1 MLINNSTD
9 RLGKNIEAAPQHYI
23 DRWQP
28 VAIFRE
34 RLVLEKAN
42 LESELGRRPDALYAA
57 RAAADDQSSITHDQF
72 ISLHRNDLAYTKLK
86 EVEAALDRLRFG
98 DYGICEG
105 CEDGISDRRLNAIP
119 WARYCL
125 TCQEN
130 ESAGTNSQ
138 QPDLIGRDLNAP
150 GRD

>member
-1 MLINNSTD
+1 MLINNSID
-9 RLGKNIEAAPQHYI
+9 RLGKNNKAVPQHYI
-23 DRWQP
+23 DRSQP
-28 VAIFRE
+28 VVIFRE
-34 RLVLEKAN
+34 RLVSEKAN

-57 RAAADDQSSITHDQF
+57 HVAVEDQSSITHDQF
-72 ISLHRNDLAYTKLK
+72 ISLHRNNLAYTKLK

-98 DYGICEG
+98 DYGTCEG

-130 ESAGTNSQ
+130 ESAGANNQ
-138 QPDLIGRDLNAP
+138 KPDLIGRHLNAP